1 MNTRI
6 VLAITL
12 VTQLYL
18 SGQTAVA
25 NQTYQQ
31 ALAELETSALD
42 FIQAQEYVTVDPDTL
57 IDGDYYSQKNFPTD
71 STRETSINLPD
82 ADLDPITRAMLLF
95 ESKEVSLPHARYRVT
110 YSMNASTEV
119 PEARHNY
126 VEVTRYNLGPAR
138 RNDLLGSVPDGQVA
152 GLEEFGIG
160 PNISWRFVMMPVM
173 GIKSDV
179 IYASRKEVTEA
190 QAQAADC
197 LGSPCLAL
205 IDPQGP
211 DRNWNSIPSPQLPAQ
226 VYSKNNNFELTAPTR
241 VIEELWASISSDEM
255 DILPYSKEQPQFEF
269 VVSRNTFGQDDSV
282 SALVKQFPVMD
293 DSISEVWTRRIEI
306 PNVPVEF
313 ANLYVPRR

>member
-12 VTQLYL
+12 VTQLCL

-31 ALAELETSALD
+31 ALAELEASALD

-57 IDGDYYSQKNFPTD
+57 IDSDYYSQKNFPTD
-71 STRETSINLPD
+71 STRETSISVPD

-152 GLEEFGIG
+152 DLEEFGVG

-211 DRNWNSIPSPQLPAQ
+211 DMNWNSIPSPQLPAQ

-255 DILPYSKEQPQFEF
+255 DILPYNKKQPQFEF
-269 VVSRNTFGQDDSV
+269 VVSQNTFGQNDSI